1 MGRES
6 TDVLYSTQSFFI
18 VIVAINSLT
27 CLVLNKKPWKLWEAI
42 LLVSPFIL
50 SIGFAQ
56 LAASRAPG
64 TSAPAEFSMDQ
75 FLINSA
81 IFVAYAAC
89 ATGILMSKYE
99 LNLND
104 VFGVKTGSLIELLPI
119 AFIIGFAIVPVML
132 LLQIGCIYLFN
143 QLNISFEAQQ
153 SIQTLKSFDTP
164 TKIAVFSIM
173 PVIQAP
179 LVEEIL
185 FRGILFPAMR
195 VNAPRWLA
203 YLFPALLFAV
213 VHLSL
218 LNLAPLFVL
227 AIFLAWQYEKTGNLL
242 CPILTH
248 AGFNLCNIL
257 IAREIIPLQKLFPPS

>member
-1 MGRES
+1 MVTLFAANRAS
-6 TDVLYSTQSFFI
+6 TTGAL
-18 VIVAINSLT
+18 
-27 CLVLNKKPWKLWEAI
+27 
-42 LLVSPFIL
+42 
-50 SIGFAQ
+50 
-56 LAASRAPG
+56 
-64 TSAPAEFSMDQ
+64 AEFSMSQ
-75 FLINSA
+75 FLLNSA

-104 VFGVKTGSLIELLPI
+104 VFGVKTGQSIELLPT

-132 LLQIGCIYLFN
+132 LLQKGCIDLFEH
-143 QLNISFEAQQ
+143 LNISIEAQK

-164 TKIAVFSIM
+164 TEIAVFSIM
-173 PVIQAP
+173 PVLQAP
-179 LVEEIL
+179 LVEETL

-195 VNAPRWLA
+195 STAPRWLA
-203 YLFPALLFAV
+203 YLITALLFAV

-218 LNLAPLFVL
+218 LNFVPLFVL
-227 AIFLAWQYEKTGNLL
+227 ALFLSWQYEKTGNLL

-257 IAREIIPLQKLFPPS
+257 IATGIIPLEKLFPPS

>member
-1 MGRES
+1 M
-6 TDVLYSTQSFFI
+6 
-18 VIVAINSLT
+18 
-27 CLVLNKKPWKLWEAI
+27 LNKKPWKLWEAI

-56 LAASRAPG
+56 LAASKAPG

-75 FLINSA
+75 FLLNSA

-104 VFGVKTGSLIELLPI
+104 VFGVKTGPLIELLPI

-132 LLQIGCIYLFN
+132 LLQMGCLYLFKQMDIPVETQKVVEN
-143 QLNISFEAQQ
+143 LR
-153 SIQTLKSFDTP
+153 SFDTP
-164 TKIAVFSIM
+164 TQIAVFSIM

-185 FRGILFPAMR
+185 FRGILFPAMLSPAPR
-195 VNAPRWLA
+195 WLAKVVAMVSAEILQTPIILSTAPRWLA
-203 YLFPALLFAV
+203 YFFPAWLFAA

-218 LNLAPLFVL
+218 LNFVPLFVL
-227 AIFLAWQYEKTGNLL
+227 ALFLAWQYEKTGNLL

-257 IAREIIPLQKLFPPS
+257 IATGVIPLQNLFPES